1 MSRTTVVIDLHLL
14 RADNYGCPLG
24 CIPHGA
30 ETTKMSQENTKGE
43 SSEVSEKPS
52 IETLEPHVREP
63 QKLLPPPPP
72 RPAIEG
78 PRRTSWWKR
87 ILSWVVFA
95 GGAFLIYLI
104 VRSFSGNQ
112 NAVPGKNAQLA
123 APAITVGQAKA
134 GDINIYITALG
145 TVTPVNTITV
155 FSQITGQVMAV
166 HYHEGQMVHQGDPL
180 IDVDPRPYQAALTQ
194 AEGNLQNA
202 GGTLAQARMDLQRYR
217 DAWARNAIARQQM
230 EDQEQLVTQLEGTVK
245 ADEGAVAFAQ
255 VQLVY
260 CHIVAP
266 ITGRVGLRLV
276 DPGNTIFAGSS
287 ATLVVL
293 TQLQPMTVVFTVPED
308 DLAQV
313 NTQLTGGRSLNVDAF
328 DRSDEKKVA
337 SGTLTSLDN
346 QVDTT
351 TGTVKFRA
359 QFPNESLSLFPN
371 EFVNARLLVKTLRKA
386 TLVPTVAVQHNGQQP
401 FVYVVRPDSTV
412 AVQQI
417 QVTTTN
423 DQQTAVTGINP
434 GTTLATSG
442 FDRLENGVHVQVKG
456 QPGTQ
461 QKGGASPAGPP
472 GK

>member
-1 MSRTTVVIDLHLL
+1 
-14 RADNYGCPLG
+14 
-24 CIPHGA
+24 
-30 ETTKMSQENTKGE
+30 MSQEHANGDP
-43 SSEVSEKPS
+43 SEVSEKPA
-52 IETLEPHVREP
+52 IETLEPHVQEP
-63 QKLLPPPPP
+63 QKLLPPPPD
-72 RPAIEG
+72 RPLIEG
-78 PRRTSWWKR
+78 PRKTSWWR
-87 ILSWVVFA
+87 RLLAWAVFA
-95 GGAFLIYLI
+95 GAAVLIYLI
-104 VRSFSGNQ
+104 VRSFSGSQ
-112 NAVPGKNAQLA
+112 NAVPGKNAQG
-123 APAITVGQAKA
+123 APAITAGQAKA

-180 IDVDPRPYQAALTQ
+180 IDVDPRPYEASLTQ
-194 AEGNLQNA
+194 AQGNLENA
-202 GGTLAQARMDLQRYR
+202 RGQLAQARMDLQRYR
-217 DAWARNAIARQQM
+217 DAWERNAIARQQY
-230 EDQEQLVTQLEGTVK
+230 EDQQQLVVQLEGTVK
-245 ADEGAVAFAQ
+245 SNEGAVAFAQ
-255 VQLVY
+255 VQLIY

-276 DPGNTIFAGSS
+276 DPGNTIFAGST

-293 TQLQPMTVVFTVPED
+293 TQLQPMTIVFTVPED
-308 DLAQV
+308 DLDQV
-313 NTQLTGGRSLNVDAF
+313 NAQLSGGRRMNVDAF
-328 DRSDEKKVA
+328 DRSDEKKIT

-359 QFPNESLSLFPN
+359 QFPNDNLSLFPN
-371 EFVNARLLVKTLRKA
+371 EFVNARLLVKTLHKA

-401 FVYVVRPDSTV
+401 FVYVVQPDSTV
-412 AVQQI
+412 AVQNI

-434 GTTLATSG
+434 GTTVATSG

-456 QPGTQ
+456 QAGTQ
-461 QKGGASPAGPP
+461 QQGGASPTGPP